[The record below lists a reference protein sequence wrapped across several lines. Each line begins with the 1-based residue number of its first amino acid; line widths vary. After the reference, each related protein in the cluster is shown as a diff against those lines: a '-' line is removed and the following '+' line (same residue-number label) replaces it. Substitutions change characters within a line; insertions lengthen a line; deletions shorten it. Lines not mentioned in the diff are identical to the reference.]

1 MILVTLGTQD
11 KKFTRLLEKIDELI
25 DKKII
30 TDKVVVQAGY
40 SADYKSS
47 NMKIF
52 DLISK
57 EEFDKLISEC
67 NVLITHGGVGAI
79 LTGLKYNKKVI
90 AVPRLKKYKEHVND
104 HQIQIV
110 KNFNEEGLIIGSFV
124 DDLENNFLKINKFNP
139 KKFKS
144 NKDNMLKLVQEL
156 IDK

>member
-110 KNFNEEGLIIGSFV
+110 KNFDEEGLIIGSFV
-124 DDLENNFLKINKFNP
+124 DDLENNFLKITKFNP

>member
-30 TDKVVVQAGY
+30 TDEVVVQAGY

-57 EEFDKLISEC
+57 DEFDKLISEC

-90 AVPRLKKYKEHVND
+90 AIPRLKKYKEHVND

-110 KNFNEEGLIIGSFV
+110 KNFDEEGLIIGSFV
-124 DDLENNFLKINKFNP
+124 DDLESNYLKINKFNP

-144 NKDNMLKLVQEL
+144 NKNNMLKLVQEL

>member
-90 AVPRLKKYKEHVND
+90 AIPRLKKYKEHVND

-124 DDLENNFLKINKFNP
+124 DDLESNYLKINKFNP